1 MLHPFISSSYAS
13 GHMSPVMALSAS
25 VHAILI
31 YAAVSTT
38 GVARPTRPPAIAV
51 EVVRFTELAVRH
63 AASVATRPLRRGAR
77 ARLVI
82 ADATRSEHALPSA
95 PIAFDL
101 PLLDLP
107 ALPDFQ
113 PDVSVTEFDG
123 ATGIADDVLGL
134 GLGRRGS
141 RSAGAARYAAFDE
154 NAVERRAMPVAAN
167 RLPRYP
173 SQMLSRGIETKFEV
187 TFVIDTSGVVDQAT
201 VEWPAAVER
210 EFARAVAAVLSKW
223 RFVPA
228 QIGGRRVR
236 QRVAQP
242 FQFRLEGR
250 PGY

>member
-1 MLHPFISSSYAS
+1 MLHPFVSSPYSS
-13 GHMSPVMALSAS
+13 GHVSPVVALSAS
-25 VHAILI
+25 VHAILF
-31 YAAVSTT
+31 YAAVTSS
-38 GVARPTRPPAIAV
+38 GVARPTRPPAIAA
-51 EVVRFTELAVRH
+51 EVVRFTELAVRR
-63 AASVATRPLRRGAR
+63 AASAATRPLRRGAR

-82 ADATRSEHALPSA
+82 ADATRSERALPSA

-101 PLLDLP
+101 PMLDMSE
-107 ALPDFQ
+107 LPDLQ

-123 ATGIADDVLGL
+123 ATGIADDVLRL
-134 GLGRRGS
+134 GLGSGGL
-141 RSAGAARYAAFDE
+141 RSAGAARYSAFDE
-154 NAVERRAMPVAAN
+154 NAVERRATPVAEN

-173 SQMLSRGIETKFEV
+173 TQMISRGIETKFEV
-187 TFVIDTSGVVDQAT
+187 TFVIDSTGAVDQAT

-210 EFARAVAAVLSKW
+210 EFAKAVVAVLSKW